1 MPKQRT
7 TTIDHPRPVLGV
19 ALLCLAAF
27 MVALFLSWVATAD
40 AQTPGD
46 PALLVT
52 DYEAYPNGEDT
63 AALEGCDAGGILM
76 DQDGAG
82 YTLNGGP
89 LVSSLAA
96 LGPLATGDVV
106 TATFVATEACQG
118 SVVSL
123 TIKDAEQESF
133 DPTTNQTNVGYEA
146 VVAGEGLTTVELTLP
161 ALPDDCFYQAD
172 HVVGYPLAVV
182 GPDGSF
188 YSPVS
193 RGDEE
198 RNMLVDARNGT
209 LTSCTAVTTTTTTE
223 PPASTTTTT
232 APTTTTTA
240 QSTTTTQPRTITTA
254 GPTTTTVQSTA
265 TSIARTGTIPVT
277 GSSPAPLLLIGALVL
292 SLGSA
297 LSFVGWRRG
306 RA

>member
-7 TTIDHPRPVLGV
+7 FLWFGVPMLAMAAVLL
-19 ALLCLAAF
+19 AL
-27 MVALFLSWVATAD
+27 ATQAD

-63 AALEGCDAGGILM
+63 AALEGCDAGGILT
-76 DQDGAG
+76 DQDGTG
-82 YTLNGGP
+82 YSLNGGP
-89 LVSSLAA
+89 LQPTLAA
-96 LGPLATGDVV
+96 LGPLATGDVL
-106 TATFVATEACQG
+106 TASFVATEACQG
-118 SVVSL
+118 SVVSV
-123 TIKDAEQESF
+123 TIKDAEQEAF

-188 YSPVS
+188 YSPIS
-193 RGDEE
+193 RGDTG

-209 LTSCTAVTTTTTTE
+209 LTSCTETTTTTGSTTSTTGG
-223 PPASTTTTT
+223 STTTS
-232 APTTTTTA
+232 APTTTTSRATTTS
-240 QSTTTTQPRTITTA
+240 QVTTTTGPRTITTA
-254 GPTTTTVQSTA
+254 GPTTTVVQSTA
-265 TSIARTGTIPVT
+265 TSIARTGTIPQT
-277 GSSPAPLLLIGALVL
+277 GPSSTAPLGLLGVGLVL
-292 SLGSA
+292 VGSA
-297 LSFVGWRRG
+297 LTFVWR
-306 RA
+306 